1 MANQT
6 TLKAVLDAVAE
17 EVGLDPTK
25 ADNDPNL
32 VNGMTAITERAIK
45 RLFGDDANI
54 DECLG
59 RTVAGDKAEIAP
71 AMADMVR
78 EMKADLDKQRTAT
91 KDRPDGNSDLDP
103 DADDRVVRANMA
115 EARSAMPEIVR
126 HMDAV
131 HKARGIDP
139 QGTGYGGMNLWD
151 AVARETLDTLVVKP
165 IDPADQS
172 SQASAVRAFQAANDD
187 IYMAQVMLGWN
198 GRDPGAPNWRMLK
211 AWKPFSEIVSYV
223 ETQRAMDTGTSASGG
238 YWAPTQ
244 MSAALV
250 EKVYEGSDVARL
262 FPRVDFPQGM
272 ATWRLPVESTDVTVY
287 LTGEATSDDSTPKFT
302 ASTPGTSYVDLSC
315 KQLTAR
321 VMVSWEMIEDSIVPL
336 IPHVRTKVLR
346 QHSRAIDDAIING
359 DTTATHHDG
368 DITNAAD
375 HRKAWIGLVEKALT
389 NTGANEDCSTYFN
402 GESITAPLIDM
413 AQYANPA
420 KTALIV
426 NGCLRTKLCFLRDTQ
441 NNNMFLTFNQVGR
454 PGAAETG
461 AVDQLLG
468 YPVVT
473 SEFVRK
479 IVGTSGYHTGSDSTY
494 TVAIWVYLPAW
505 KLSVKRNMTLAFVRY
520 EDQGQQAVVG
530 HWRGGFTHLYST
542 DTTTAIA
549 YGMSAA

>member
-1 MANQT
+1 MAET
-6 TLKAVLDAVAE
+6 TLRAVLDAVAE
-17 EVGLDPTK
+17 DVGLDPTK

-32 VNGMTAITERAIK
+32 ANAVSMLQERAVK
-45 RLFGDDANI
+45 RLFGDGADVSK
-54 DECLG
+54 CLDQVVSG
-59 RTVAGDKAEIAP
+59 ETAEVAP
-71 AMADMVR
+71 AMGDMVR
-78 EMKADLDKQRTAT
+78 ELKADLDKQRTAT
-91 KDRPDGNSDLDP
+91 RNRPDGNTDIDP
-103 DADDRVVRANMA
+103 DADERVVRANMDD
-115 EARSAMPEIVR
+115 ARSAMPEIVR

-139 QGTGYGGMNLWD
+139 QGSPAARGTLWD

-165 IDPADQS
+165 IDPADPTP
-172 SQASAVRAFQAANDD
+172 QAAAIRALQTANDD
-187 IYMAQVMLGWN
+187 VYTAQVMLGWN
-198 GRDPGAPNWRMLK
+198 GRDPGAPNWKMLK
-211 AWKPFSEIVSYV
+211 AWRPFSEIVSYV
-223 ETQRAMDTGTSASGG
+223 ETQRAMDTGTNASGG

-321 VMVSWEMIEDSIVPL
+321 VMVSWEMIEDSVVPL

-359 DTTATHHDG
+359 DTAATHHDG

-375 HRKAWIGLVEKALT
+375 HRKAWIGLVEQALT
-389 NTGANEDCSTYFN
+389 NSTGNEDCGTYFN
-402 GESITAPLIDM
+402 GESLSAPLIDM
-413 AQYANPA
+413 AQYANP
-420 KTALIV
+420 KSTALLV
-426 NGCLRTKLCFLRDTQ
+426 NGCLRTKLCFLRDTL
-441 NNNMFLTFNQVGR
+441 NNNMFLTFQQMGR
-454 PGAAETG
+454 PGGAETG
-461 AVDQLLG
+461 TVDQFLG
-468 YPVVT
+468 YPVIT

-479 IVGTSGYHTGSDSTY
+479 VVGASGYHTGSDSTY
-494 TVAIWVYLPAW
+494 TIGIWVYLPAW
-505 KLSVKRNMTLAFVRY
+505 KLSTKRNMTMAFVRY
-520 EDQGQQAVVG
+520 EDQGQNAVVG

-542 DTTTAIA
+542 DITTAIA
-549 YGMSAA
+549 YGISAS

>member
-1 MANQT
+1 MSET
-6 TLKAVLDAVAE
+6 TLRAVLDAVAE
-17 EVGLDPTK
+17 DVGLDPTK

-32 VNGMTAITERAIK
+32 ANAVSMLQERAVK
-45 RLFGDDANI
+45 RLFGDGADVAK
-54 DECLG
+54 CLDQVVSG
-59 RTVAGDKAEIAP
+59 ETAEVAP
-71 AMADMVR
+71 AMGDMVR
-78 EMKADLDKQRTAT
+78 ELKADLDKQRTAT
-91 KDRPDGNSDLDP
+91 RNRPDGNTDIDP
-103 DADDRVVRANMA
+103 DADERVVRANMDD
-115 EARSAMPEIVR
+115 ARSAMPEIVR

-139 QGTGYGGMNLWD
+139 QGSPAARGTLWD

-165 IDPADQS
+165 IDPADPTP
-172 SQASAVRAFQAANDD
+172 QAAAIRALQTANDD
-187 IYMAQVMLGWN
+187 VYTAQVMLGWN
-198 GRDPGAPNWRMLK
+198 GRDPGAPNWKMLK
-211 AWKPFSEIVSYV
+211 AWRPFSEIVSYV
-223 ETQRAMDTGTSASGG
+223 ETQRAMDTGTNASGG

-321 VMVSWEMIEDSIVPL
+321 VMVSWEMLEDSVVPL
-336 IPHVRTKVLR
+336 IPHVRAKVMR

-375 HRKAWIGLVEKALT
+375 HRKAWTGLVEQALT
-389 NTGANEDCSTYFN
+389 NSTGNEDCGTYFN
-402 GESITAPLIDM
+402 GESLTAPLIDM
-413 AQYANPA
+413 AQYANP
-420 KTALIV
+420 KSTAFLV

-441 NNNMFLTFNQVGR
+441 NNNMFLTFQQMGR
-454 PGAAETG
+454 PGGAETG
-461 AVDQLLG
+461 TVDQLLG
-468 YPVVT
+468 YPVIT

-479 IVGTSGYHTGSDSTY
+479 VVGSSGYHTGSDSTY
-494 TVAIWVYLPAW
+494 TIGIWVYLPAW
-505 KLSVKRNMTLAFVRY
+505 KLSTKRNLTLAFVRY
-520 EDQGQQAVVG
+520 EDQGQNAVVG

-542 DTTTAIA
+542 DITTSIA
-549 YGMSAA
+549 YGISAS